1 MLICLGQHNDAR
13 MNLSIIITA
22 ARMGANVANHVA
34 VTKLLK
40 SKDAEGKEKV
50 CGARVK
56 DMLTGQ
62 FIFSAAYLYIKQ
74 HFVVTE

>member
-1 MLICLGQHNDAR
+1 

-40 SKDAEGKEKV
+40 SKKDEGKEKV

-62 FIFSAAYLYIKQ
+62 FIFPAAYLYIKQ
-74 HFVVTE
+74 YFVVIE

>member
-1 MLICLGQHNDAR
+1 MICLGQHNDAR

-40 SKDAEGKEKV
+40 SKKDEGKEKV

-56 DMLTGQ
+56 DMLTGE
-62 FIFSAAYLYIKQ
+62 FIFPAAYLHIKQ
-74 HFVVTE
+74 YFIVIK